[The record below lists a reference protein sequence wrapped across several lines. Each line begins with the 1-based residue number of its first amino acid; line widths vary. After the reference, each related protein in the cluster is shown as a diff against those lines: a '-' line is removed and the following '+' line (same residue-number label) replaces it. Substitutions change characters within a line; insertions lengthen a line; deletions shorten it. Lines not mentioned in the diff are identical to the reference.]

1 MPNKFASAAPTG
13 PQPIMQMSNCGAAAA
28 AAGVKDEDSGL
39 ANKGAAGIWAPDR
52 IQDLFNPI
60 FLASSAWK
68 SAMGRKPGAVRQ
80 KASDFALI
88 LSAGCATSR
97 SSMQGWSI
105 YQAVSKKTS
114 SLLPSGSRK

>member
-1 MPNKFASAAPTG
+1 
-13 PQPIMQMSNCGAAAA
+13 MQTSNCGAAA
-28 AAGVKDEDSGL
+28 GDVVENEDSRL
-39 ANKGAAGIWAPDR
+39 VNTGAAIIRAPER
-52 IQDLFNPI
+52 VQDLFNPI

-68 SAMGRKPGAVRQ
+68 SATGRKPGAVRQ

-88 LSAGCATSR
+88 LSAGCDRSR